1 MDASK
6 KEYVLPVLNTNC
18 SFQLFPHHLLP
29 EWLNDNKFLLIGH
42 RPPLAS
48 IKLCLT
54 SVFRFHTE
62 TGNIWT
68 HLLGKNCLLQQI
80 FFDMM

>member
-1 MDASK
+1 MDALT
-6 KEYVLPVLNTNC
+6 KEYVLPVLNTN
-18 SFQLFPHHLLP
+18 SPFKLFPHHLLP
-29 EWLNDNKFLLIGH
+29 GWLNDNKFLFIGH

-54 SVFRFHTE
+54 SVFRLHTE

-68 HLLGKNCLLQQI
+68 HLLGKII
-80 FFDMM
+80 FYNKLFST